1 MTEETAATAEVAAPA
16 EQVAAQAPEVAA
28 PQTEDAA
35 MDAIWTKMQDGAG
48 EDDGAPPH
56 AEPEKSEGA
65 AEPEKPDLTTIVTP
79 PDLPAGIK
87 DKWADI
93 PESAREAVLSSH
105 RDLSRKL
112 ADQGRVVQA
121 SKPVFDVLVKAAQ
134 EIPTLA
140 GMTPAAIADDVF
152 AMAKIQGQMAQD
164 PVRTLLGIAQQYGAI
179 DGLKQVFSGQVPD
192 QSAQIQTAMM
202 NEIRQL
208 RSELQQVADP
218 SAIEQRVNQ
227 SLTARD
233 TERMVG
239 EYAGQKEHW
248 GEVESLIPNLIPVVR
263 QKLGEGASAKD
274 VLDAAYDMALY
285 ADPGLRAKVL
295 AAAKAPTELDP
306 ARTAA
311 QMKAKS
317 VNITSLPG
325 SSKPM
330 TEEQAMGA
338 VWDQYRG

>member
-1 MTEETAATAEVAAPA
+1 MTEETVAVTAEVAAPVVT
-16 EQVAAQAPEVAA
+16 ETPSAPEPVS
-28 PQTEDAA
+28 EDAA
-35 MDAIWTKMQDGAG
+35 MDAIWDKMQDEG
-48 EDDGAPPH
+48 EETPPP
-56 AEPEKSEGA
+56 AEPAKVEEA
-65 AEPEKPDLTTIVTP
+65 KPDLATITTP
-79 PDLPAGIK
+79 PDLPSGIK
-87 DKWADI
+87 EKWAEI
-93 PESAREAVLSSH
+93 PETAREAVLASH

-140 GMTPAAIADDVF
+140 NMTPAAIAQDVF
-152 AMAKIQGQMAQD
+152 AMAKIQGDLAQN
-164 PVRTLLGIAQQYGAI
+164 PVQTILGIAKQYGAI
-179 DGLKQVFSGQVPD
+179 DGLKQVFAGQAPD
-192 QSAQIQTAMM
+192 QSAQMSQAMM
-202 NEIRQL
+202 RELQQL
-208 RSELQQVADP
+208 RSQLQQVADP
-218 SAIEQRVNQ
+218 TVIESRVQ
-227 SLTARD
+227 QTLAARD

-248 GEVESLIPNLIPVVR
+248 AEVEPLIPDLIPVVR

-295 AAAKAPTELDP
+295 TAAKAPVESDP

-317 VNITSLPG
+317 VNITSRPG
-325 SSKPM
+325 QSQPM
-330 TEEQAMGA
+330 TEDQAMDA
-338 VWDQYRG
+338 VWEKYRG

>member
-1 MTEETAATAEVAAPA
+1 MTEEAAAIAEVAAPI
-16 EQVAAQAPEVAA
+16 APVEAPVIETTE

-35 MDAIWTKMQDGAG
+35 MDAIWDKMQDG
-48 EDDGAPPH
+48 EDETPPPSEPVK
-56 AEPEKSEGA
+56 AEEA
-65 AEPEKPDLTTIVTP
+65 KPDLGTITTP

-87 DKWADI
+87 DKWAEI
-93 PESAREAVLSSH
+93 PETAREAVLSSH

-140 GMTPAAIADDVF
+140 GMTPAAIANDVF
-152 AMAKIQGQMAQD
+152 AMAKIQGDLAQN
-164 PVRTLLGIAQQYGAI
+164 PVKTLLGIAQQYGAI
-179 DGLKQVFSGQVPD
+179 DGLKQVFAGQAPD
-192 QSAQIQTAMM
+192 QSSQLQTAMVQ
-202 NEIRQL
+202 EIRQL
-208 RSELQQVADP
+208 RAQLQQVADP
-218 SAIEQRVNQ
+218 NAIEQRVNQ
-227 SLTARD
+227 TLTARD

-239 EYAGQKEHW
+239 DYAGQKEYW
-248 GEVESLIPNLIPVVR
+248 AEAEPLIPNLIPVVR
-263 QKLGEGASAKD
+263 QRLGDGASAKD

-285 ADPGLRAKVL
+285 ANPDLRAKVM
-295 AAAKAPTELDP
+295 AAAKAPAELDP

-330 TEEQAMGA
+330 TEDQAMDA
-338 VWDQYRG
+338 VWDKYRG

>member
-1 MTEETAATAEVAAPA
+1 MTEETAAIVEVAAPIA
-16 EQVAAQAPEVAA
+16 PAVEAPANEASEQS
-28 PQTEDAA
+28 EDAA
-35 MDAIWTKMQDGAG
+35 MDAVWDKMQGG
-48 EDDGAPPH
+48 EDEVTPTEEPAK
-56 AEPEKSEGA
+56 AE
-65 AEPEKPDLTTIVTP
+65 EPKPDLNTIVTP

-93 PESAREAVLSSH
+93 PENAREAVLSSH

-121 SKPVFDVLVKAAQ
+121 SKPVFDVLVRAAQ

-140 GMTPAAIADDVF
+140 NMTPAAIANDVF
-152 AMAKIQGQMAQD
+152 AMAKIQGDLAQN
-164 PVRTLLGIAQQYGAI
+164 PVKTILGIAQQYGAL
-179 DGLKQVFSGQVPD
+179 DGLKQVFAGQAPD
-192 QSAQIQTAMM
+192 QSAQMQTAMVQ
-202 NEIRQL
+202 EIRQL
-208 RSELQQVADP
+208 RSQLQQVADP
-218 SAIEQRVNQ
+218 QAIDQRVNQ
-227 SLTARD
+227 TLTARD

-239 EYAGQKEHW
+239 DYAGQKEHW
-248 GEVESLIPNLIPVVR
+248 GEVEPFIPDLIPAAR
-263 QKLGEGASAKD
+263 HRLGQGASAKD

-295 AAAKAPTELDP
+295 AAAKAPTDPDP

-325 SSKPM
+325 TSKPL
-330 TEEQAMGA
+330 TEDQAMDA
-338 VWDQYRG
+338 VWDRLRG